1 MKKYFLLAMFLF
13 NTGLSAEN
21 NTGKFK
27 SSIGVGEESRYN
39 YMFFPFEFK
48 GINYSINLEWQ
59 VPHSK
64 WISDVKFYIHYAS
77 VFANNSA
84 VNIPIFNSS
93 ELCFGAK
100 LQYQIMRNVLSLFDN
115 RFRLFIGGNIEIL
128 PEYEVFV
135 DVTETDAFRSFIAAD
150 LSLGASFYAEYNFR
164 WATISNNFS
173 MPLFTGSFYPH
184 YQYPPF
190 YYTGKASS
198 YFTFAP
204 VGILNRLSNYFT
216 IESPIIIRKKLYG
229 TVFLSY
235 NFNYEYSTIRDN
247 TIRRIGH
254 MALAGFSFRIYT
266 LGSEENSP
274 QRQHKTLPK

>member
-1 MKKYFLLAMFLF
+1 MLLLNA
-13 NTGLSAEN
+13 GLSAEN
-21 NTGKFK
+21 NAGKFR
-27 SSIGVGEESRYN
+27 SSIGVGEERRYN

-48 GINYSINLEWQ
+48 GIGYSMNLEWQ
-59 VPHSK
+59 APHSK

-77 VFANNSA
+77 IFADNSQI
-84 VNIPIFNSS
+84 NIPIFNSS

-100 LQYQIMRNVLSLFDN
+100 LQYQIMRNILSLSDN
-115 RFRLFIGGNIEIL
+115 RFRLFIGGNVEIL
-128 PEYEVFV
+128 PEYELFL
-135 DVTETDAFRSFIAAD
+135 DVTEAGASRYFIAAD
-150 LSLGASFYAEYNFR
+150 LSLGASLYAEYDFG

-173 MPLFTGSFYPH
+173 MPLLTGSFYPH

-204 VGILNRLSNYFT
+204 IGILNRLSNYLTAEF
-216 IESPIIIRKKLYG
+216 PITIRKRSYG
-229 TVFLSY
+229 TIFLSY

-254 MALAGFSFRIYT
+254 FALAGFSFRIYT
-266 LGSEENSP
+266 LGVKKNAA
-274 QRQHKTLPK
+274 QAL